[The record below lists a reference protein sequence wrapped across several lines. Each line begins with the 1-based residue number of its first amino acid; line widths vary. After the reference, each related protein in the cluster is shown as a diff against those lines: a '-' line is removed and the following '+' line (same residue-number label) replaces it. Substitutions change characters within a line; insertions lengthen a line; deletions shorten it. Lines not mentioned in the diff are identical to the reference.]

1 MTTTP
6 TQRVAALRQRRKDA
20 GLVRVE
26 YYLTKPQAEK
36 VKALISKLT
45 KEQHAAHGPQARQT
59 LSIPHGQ
66 GDVLPRQLQ
75 AGKPHALRAGW
86 ACCRQRHGYP

>member
-26 YYLTKPQAEK
+26 YYLTKPHAEK
-36 VKALISKLT
+36 VKALITKLT
-45 KEQHAAHGPQARQT
+45 KEQHATRNQKTRKTVGLT
-59 LSIPHGQ
+59 HGQ
-66 GDVLPRQLQ
+66 GDELPRLLP
-75 AGKPHALRAGW
+75 A
-86 ACCRQRHGYP
+86 

>member
-1 MTTTP
+1 MRLLWLQLWKMGSQSSMTAATP

-36 VKALISKLT
+36 VKALITKLT
-45 KEQHAAHGPQARQT
+45 KEQHAAH
-59 LSIPHGQ
+59 
-66 GDVLPRQLQ
+66 
-75 AGKPHALRAGW
+75 
-86 ACCRQRHGYP
+86 

>member
-1 MTTTP
+1 MAIKRLRCVCSRASQSKTKRGYGPITMTTTP

-45 KEQHAAHGPQARQT
+45 KQMQ
-59 LSIPHGQ
+59 
-66 GDVLPRQLQ
+66 
-75 AGKPHALRAGW
+75 
-86 ACCRQRHGYP
+86 

>member
-36 VKALISKLT
+36 VKALITKLT
-45 KEQHAAHGPQARQT
+45 KEQHAAHHP
-59 LSIPHGQ
+59 
-66 GDVLPRQLQ
+66 
-75 AGKPHALRAGW
+75 
-86 ACCRQRHGYP
+86 